1 MTAVIIFHIVLR
13 VYIKIAFLDLF
24 AKHLIL
30 FGGFILSRRTVWYDG
45 NLSSNLDHPL
55 M

>member
-1 MTAVIIFHIVLR
+1 MTAVIVFHIGPI
-13 VYIKIAFLDLF
+13 VYIKVAFLDFF

-30 FGGFILSRRTVWYDG
+30 FGGLMLSRRTVWYDR